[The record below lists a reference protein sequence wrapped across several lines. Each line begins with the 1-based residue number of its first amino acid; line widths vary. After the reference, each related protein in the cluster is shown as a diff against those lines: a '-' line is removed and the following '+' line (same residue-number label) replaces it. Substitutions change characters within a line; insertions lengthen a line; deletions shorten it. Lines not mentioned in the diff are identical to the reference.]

1 MGDDG
6 LVDGRGWI
14 SDESDFY
21 GDENVRSQLERE
33 CGRGTKRCYEA
44 YTAQPSPKKVKTSL
58 SSPRN
63 ATLGVEAR
71 SKPDQPVHMKADPDQ
86 DVVSFL
92 KSRPQLFALQKSH
105 DDDLKPKCREAART
119 VAGEAEPD
127 VVDVDH
133 FKGHPCAWQQ
143 SETIDAFL
151 RRLPVGDPNT
161 STLDGW
167 LWVGSPQQPYA
178 HVNSRKKYDLV
189 AFEERA
195 ERLLDKYLTQQN
207 AVEDEMSGK
216 AQAAITRRM
225 TPYRDQLECGLLSLA
240 VDTGVTSGKWM
251 LFPGAADLPRYWR
264 LVATATSQGKL
275 GPTAKSAVFD
285 PQDPDTVICIYTYDF
300 TDSEDVRRV
309 LEELVE
315 IGVCSTEGRRI
326 YYKCDAY
333 THLGIKSQNIYK
345 LRASLYSSSDILQ
358 DKVKALADGPVAR
371 MKKSKKTRTM
381 DDFFSAFSD
390 DLV

>member
-1 MGDDG
+1 MADDR
-6 LVDGRGWI
+6 LVDGAGWI

-21 GDENVRSQLERE
+21 GDENVRGQLERE
-33 CGRGTKRCYEA
+33 CGRGTKRCHKA
-44 YTAQPSPKKVKTSL
+44 FMAQHSPKKVKTPR
-58 SSPRN
+58 SPSEN
-63 ATLGVEAR
+63 GTLEVKAR
-71 SKPDQPVHMKADPDQ
+71 PTQNQPVHGKADAGH

-92 KSRPQLFALQKSH
+92 KSRPQLSALQKSH
-105 DDDLKPKCREAART
+105 DDGLKPKCREPART
-119 VAGEAEPD
+119 VAGETQPD
-127 VVDVDH
+127 LVSVDR

-143 SETIDAFL
+143 TETIDAFL
-151 RRLPVGDPNT
+151 KRLPVGDPNT

-167 LWVGSPQQPYA
+167 LWVGSPEQPYA
-178 HVNSRKKYDLV
+178 HVNSRKHYDLL

-195 ERLLDKYLTQQN
+195 ESLLEKYLTQQ
-207 AVEDEMSGK
+207 AAIEDEMSGK
-216 AQAAITRRM
+216 SQAAITRRM
-225 TPYRDQLECGLLSLA
+225 GPYRDQLECDILGLA
-240 VDTGVTSGKWM
+240 VEMGVTCGKWM

-264 LVATATSQGKL
+264 LVATATCRGKL

-285 PQDPDTVICIYTYDF
+285 PQDPETVICIYTYDF

-309 LEELVE
+309 LEELVD
-315 IGVCSTEGRRI
+315 IGVCSNEGRRI

-333 THLGIKSQNIYK
+333 THLGIKSQNLYK

-358 DKVKALADGPVAR
+358 DKVKALTEGPVAR
-371 MKKSKKTRTM
+371 LKKSKKTRKM